1 MATRA
6 GTHPTVVSNDV
17 FDEDDEGD
25 RDVGQ
30 AAQGRQPTLRAL
42 RTKGAVVRPRPT
54 TLATLD
60 IGERAS
66 WLEAEAPRV
75 R

>member
-1 MATRA
+1 
-6 GTHPTVVSNDV
+6 VVSNDV

-30 AAQGRQPTLRAL
+30 AAQGRQPT
-42 RTKGAVVRPRPT
+42 

-60 IGERAS
+60 IGALAC
-66 WLEAEAPRV
+66 WLEAEAPTGALS
-75 R
+75 